1 MKCAGVCEKKKTGN
15 ITVFRLI
22 RSYLVQFKK
31 SFVIAWVLLIVS
43 TVIGFLQPLVIQRIT
58 DDGMQAQNL
67 PVLCRSVGLLAL
79 LVMLNQAVE
88 IAQTRLFVDV
98 HNKSLYTIFQQVFRK
113 LLRLKKSYFE
123 DKNNAEILSCLQ
135 MDASQVASITDRY
148 TVMSVSSVF
157 RVISGLV
164 GLLLISWKLTL
175 IVVAMVP
182 VKILL
187 VRRLSQ
193 KQEKVMDQIM
203 ESSRDFS
210 QWFGDNLEGVE
221 EIKLWNLFES
231 RDRAFQD
238 KLDGLL
244 KCQKGSAMLDAWNTL
259 WESLLEWS
267 VTILLYLVGGLLIC
281 QGRLTI
287 GAVFAFVSYSWYVTG
302 PVSAL
307 LNLKMYFARIMPSAR
322 RLFRFLDMESEQAG
336 GAERVSGCPPR
347 LEFKDVTFS
356 YQENRP
362 ILQSASFYV
371 EPGEKIAIIGQ
382 NGSGKSTVLN
392 LLLRFYTPDSGEI
405 MADGMPVSQLSLNEY
420 RSLFSVVSQ
429 EPYLFLGDIA
439 GNIDLTGQAL
449 PGQVSAA
456 MEASGVADY
465 IGRMPEGM
473 KTLIGRNGAR
483 LSGGEKQKLAVA
495 RALLKD
501 APIVILDEA
510 TSGFDVESDAYLHD
524 VIVNQMAGKSVIMI
538 THHYNNLKGLD
549 RVYRLED
556 GRIVECSQRNQS

>member
-1 MKCAGVCEKKKTGN
+1 M
-15 ITVFRLI
+15 
-22 RSYLVQFKK
+22 
-31 SFVIAWVLLIVS
+31 
-43 TVIGFLQPLVIQRIT
+43 
-58 DDGMQAQNL
+58 
-67 PVLCRSVGLLAL
+67 GLLAL
-79 LVMLNQAVE
+79 LVVLNQAVE
-88 IAQTRLFVDV
+88 MAQTRLFVNI
-98 HNKSLYTIFQQVFRK
+98 HNKTYYNIFQQVFQK
-113 LLRLKKSYFE
+113 LTRLKKTYFE

-135 MDASQVASITDRY
+135 MDVSQVASITDRY
-148 TVMSVSSVF
+148 TVMSVSQVF
-157 RVISGLV
+157 RIISGLT
-164 GLLLISWKLTL
+164 GLLMISWKLTL
-175 IVVAMVP
+175 IVLAMVP
-182 VKILL
+182 LKVFL
-187 VRRLSQ
+187 VRRMS
-193 KQEKVMDQIM
+193 KRQEAAMEQMI

-210 QWFGDNLEGVE
+210 QWFGDNLEGID

-231 RDRAFQD
+231 RDRAFRD
-238 KLDGLL
+238 KLNSLL
-244 KCQKGSAMLDAWNTL
+244 KLQRANSMIDAWNTL

-322 RLFRFLDMESEQAG
+322 RLFRFLDMESEQAEG
-336 GAERVSGCPPR
+336 TERVSGRPPR
-347 LEFKDVTFS
+347 LEFKNVTFS

-362 ILQSASFYV
+362 ILRGASFYV
-371 EPGEKIAIIGQ
+371 EPGENIAIIVQ

-392 LLLRFYTPDSGEI
+392 LLLRFYTPDSVEI
-405 MADGMPVSQLSLNEY
+405 MADCMPVSQLSLNEY
-420 RSLFSVVSQ
+420 RSMFSVVSQ

-465 IGRMPEGM
+465 LKRMPDGAKTQIGM
-473 KTLIGRNGAR
+473 NGAR

>member
-1 MKCAGVCEKKKTGN
+1 MKGRDE
-15 ITVFRLI
+15 
-22 RSYLVQFKK
+22 K
-31 SFVIAWVLLIVS
+31 SFVRILSYLTVNGQNIVIAFGLL
-43 TVIGFLQPLVIQRIT
+43 TVTTAIGFLQPLVVRQIT
-58 DDGMQAQNL
+58 DEGMQAQNL

-79 LVMLNQAVE
+79 LVVLNQAVE
-88 IAQTRLFVDV
+88 MAQTRLFVNI
-98 HNKSLYTIFQQVFRK
+98 HNKTYYNIFQQVFQK
-113 LLRLKKSYFE
+113 LTRLKKTYFE

-135 MDASQVASITDRY
+135 MDVSQVASITDRY
-148 TVMSVSSVF
+148 TVMSVSQVF
-157 RVISGLV
+157 RIISGLT
-164 GLLLISWKLTL
+164 GLLMISWKLTL
-175 IVVAMVP
+175 IVLAMVP
-182 VKILL
+182 LKVFL
-187 VRRLSQ
+187 VRRMS
-193 KQEKVMDQIM
+193 KRQEAAMEQMI

-210 QWFGDNLEGVE
+210 QWFGDNLEGID

-231 RDRAFQD
+231 RDRAFRD
-238 KLDGLL
+238 KLNSLL
-244 KCQKGSAMLDAWNTL
+244 KLQRANSMIDAWNTL

-322 RLFRFLDMESEQAG
+322 RLFRFLDMESEQAEG
-336 GAERVSGCPPR
+336 TERVSGSPPR
-347 LEFKDVTFS
+347 LEFKNVTFS

-362 ILQSASFYV
+362 ILRGASFYV

-420 RSLFSVVSQ
+420 RSMFSVVSQ

-465 IGRMPEGM
+465 LKRMPDGA
-473 KTLIGRNGAR
+473 KTQIGRNGAR